1 MEEKLDN
8 LFEEKLDNIREEK
21 FDDILEEKSYNIL
34 EEKLENI
41 FEEKLENRTETKPDN
56 IENGQDFISAMKS
69 GLGLKEVNILTY
81 SPLTLAYIGDDAYDL
96 VIRTFLINQGNMQ
109 VNKINKR
116 ANSIVK
122 AETQSKMVRVIEPIL
137 SDEERAVYKRGRNA
151 KSASTAKNASVN
163 DYRRATGFEAL
174 IGYLYLLGRYE
185 RMIELIKISLVDIG
199 EL

>member
-8 LFEEKLDNIREEK
+8 IIEKKLEKMVEKMLD
-21 FDDILEEKSYNIL
+21 NIL
-34 EEKLENI
+34 EEDL
-41 FEEKLENRTETKPDN
+41 DN
-56 IENGQDFISAMKS
+56 ISEDELYNIPEDELDNKNGQDFISAMKN

-96 VIRTFLINQGNMQ
+96 VIRTFLVNQGNMQ

-185 RMIELIKISLVDIG
+185 RMIELIKISLEDIG